1 MTSEQEAE
9 QPRRR
14 DHGGIRRPGIDVI
27 FAALMVAYG
36 ALYLGWQV
44 FLWGGPDLEP
54 AIGDAA
60 SIPLAVLVVVF
71 ALRAAR
77 HTQTPAARRA
87 WFLIGLAF
95 AAFGFGDVAWF
106 YLEIILAAQ
115 PFPSIADVGYLAF
128 YPLLLVGLLTLPR
141 ERSEN
146 LLRTL
151 LDLAIVVVGTGTIIW
166 WLVIQPVATA
176 SNGLE
181 SLITLA
187 YPVGDLLV
195 LFALAA
201 TLMSRLVGTSRAALV
216 LLGIGLALNVV
227 ADLAFARL
235 SLEETY
241 GSGTSW
247 VDACWLLGWVAM
259 GLASF
264 VQARSMSDVRQAG
277 AASAPTRP
285 VPFLPYFAVAGL
297 YGLLLV
303 ATESQG
309 SNLRVL
315 VGGAIAVTGLVLVR
329 QVLTARENARLV
341 TDRARSAAR
350 FQTIIQNANDVI
362 AVVDPEGIITYVTP
376 SVMHLVGRAAEG
388 LPGQGLET
396 LLEPQDVPLALELLR
411 TARTR
416 AGTSDTIQCQVRDL
430 QDNARYIEMN
440 VANLLDDPVVEGLVV
455 TMRDVTDR
463 RNFEEQLRGQALH
476 DPLTGLANRVLIAD
490 RIDHALRRRRRL
502 AGATP
507 TLLYLDLDDFKEV
520 NDSLGHPVGDQV
532 LVEVA
537 RRLSRAIR
545 AEDTAARLGGDE
557 FAVLIDES
565 RSVEEVVAVADRI
578 LADLRT
584 PIDVAGTTVA
594 IGASIGIVLRDD
606 GPEPEDFLRDAD
618 IAMYEA
624 KREARGGHRLFESA
638 MFVATAERASQETDL
653 RAALAAG
660 QFEVVYQPLFDLS
673 DNHLAG
679 VEALLRWNHPT
690 RGLVMPPQFIPLA
703 ERTGEIIPI
712 GRWVIEQTCLTV
724 GGWSGINE
732 ARQLRAS
739 VNVSARQLE
748 PRLVEDVAEILRRT
762 GFPAKRLVLEIA
774 ESVIA
779 AERPG
784 VIDVLAALRSLGVRI
799 SIDDFGIG
807 YVSLSVLRHLP
818 VDELKID
825 RSFINALSD
834 QGDTSLVKAIIKLS
848 HDFDLATVAVGIEGI
863 DGEGQ
868 LALLRTLGCD
878 IGQGFLLG
886 RPGPAI
892 AIEDRMRRE
901 HDPSSGARVRSA

>member
-44 FLWGGPDLEP
+44 FLWGGPDLEL

-201 TLMSRLVGTSRAALV
+201 TLMSRLVGTSRAALA

-259 GLASF
+259 GLAGF
-264 VQARSMSDVRQAG
+264 VQARSMSDVREAG

-315 VGGAIAVTGLVLVR
+315 VGGG
-329 QVLTARENARLV
+329 
-341 TDRARSAAR
+341 
-350 FQTIIQNANDVI
+350 
-362 AVVDPEGIITYVTP
+362 
-376 SVMHLVGRAAEG
+376 
-388 LPGQGLET
+388 
-396 LLEPQDVPLALELLR
+396 
-411 TARTR
+411 
-416 AGTSDTIQCQVRDL
+416 
-430 QDNARYIEMN
+430 
-440 VANLLDDPVVEGLVV
+440 
-455 TMRDVTDR
+455 DR
-463 RNFEEQLRGQALH
+463 R
-476 DPLTGLANRVLIAD
+476 
-490 RIDHALRRRRRL
+490 
-502 AGATP
+502 
-507 TLLYLDLDDFKEV
+507 
-520 NDSLGHPVGDQV
+520 
-532 LVEVA
+532 
-537 RRLSRAIR
+537 
-545 AEDTAARLGGDE
+545 
-557 FAVLIDES
+557 
-565 RSVEEVVAVADRI
+565 
-578 LADLRT
+578 
-584 PIDVAGTTVA
+584 
-594 IGASIGIVLRDD
+594 
-606 GPEPEDFLRDAD
+606 
-618 IAMYEA
+618 
-624 KREARGGHRLFESA
+624 
-638 MFVATAERASQETDL
+638 
-653 RAALAAG
+653 
-660 QFEVVYQPLFDLS
+660 
-673 DNHLAG
+673 
-679 VEALLRWNHPT
+679 
-690 RGLVMPPQFIPLA
+690 
-703 ERTGEIIPI
+703 
-712 GRWVIEQTCLTV
+712 
-724 GGWSGINE
+724 
-732 ARQLRAS
+732 
-739 VNVSARQLE
+739 
-748 PRLVEDVAEILRRT
+748 
-762 GFPAKRLVLEIA
+762 
-774 ESVIA
+774 
-779 AERPG
+779 
-784 VIDVLAALRSLGVRI
+784 
-799 SIDDFGIG
+799 
-807 YVSLSVLRHLP
+807 
-818 VDELKID
+818 
-825 RSFINALSD
+825 
-834 QGDTSLVKAIIKLS
+834 
-848 HDFDLATVAVGIEGI
+848 
-863 DGEGQ
+863 
-868 LALLRTLGCD
+868 
-878 IGQGFLLG
+878 G
-886 RPGPAI
+886 RPGPGAPGS
-892 AIEDRMRRE
+892 DRPGERPPGHGPCPERRSVPGDHPE
-901 HDPSSGARVRSA
+901 RQRRDRGGRSGGDHHLRDTLRDAPRRSGRRGPPRAGTRDPA